1 MRRDSIFFRLFQQFP
16 TLLFDLLDDPPEN
29 ADRYRFDSVAVKETK
44 FEIDGVFL
52 PPSRSKGT
60 VYFCEVQFQP
70 DQKLYERLWSES
82 SRYFYQTRNRF
93 SDWQAVVI
101 YPRRSMEQKK
111 LYPHRSLLDGG
122 QLHRIYLEDLGDIEA
137 LPLGLAAMALT
148 TKTKK
153 AMPGVAKGLVTRAQQ
168 EVANPEEKRA
178 IMDMVST
185 IVVHQFT
192 KLSRQEVD
200 KMLGIRLEET
210 RVYREA
216 KEEGREEGREEAL
229 KKERQILDRQRSLV
243 LRQLTRC
250 FGKISRK
257 VKTRIDRLSFDDLE
271 KLGDA
276 FLDFESIADLEAWLD
291 SQHP

>member
-16 TLLFDLLDDPPEN
+16 ALLFELLDDPPEN

-52 PPSRSKGT
+52 PPSRRKGT
-60 VYFCEVQFQP
+60 IYFCEVQFQP

-82 SRYFYQTRNRF
+82 SRYFYQARNRF

-111 LYPHRSLLDGG
+111 LYPHRSLLNGG
-122 QLHRIYLEDLGDIEA
+122 QVHRVYLEDLGDLEA

-153 AMPGVAKGLVTRAQQ
+153 AMPGVAKALVNRANQ
-168 EVANPEEKRA
+168 EVTNPEEKRA

-192 KLSRQEVD
+192 NLSRREVD

-216 KEEGREEGREEAL
+216 KEEGREEGLESAWQQSLE
-229 KKERQILDRQRSLV
+229 RQRSLV

-250 FGKISRK
+250 FGKIPKR
-257 VKTRIDRLSFDDLE
+257 VKLRIDQLSLDNLE
-271 KLGDA
+271 GLGDA

-291 SQHP
+291 ANC

>member
-16 TLLFDLLDDPPEN
+16 ALLFELLDDPPEN

-52 PPSRSKGT
+52 PPSRRKGT
-60 VYFCEVQFQP
+60 IYFCEVQFQP

-82 SRYFYQTRNRF
+82 SRYFYQARNRF

-111 LYPHRSLLDGG
+111 LHPHRSLLNGG
-122 QLHRIYLEDLGDIEA
+122 QVHRVYLEDLGDLEA

-153 AMPGVAKGLVTRAQQ
+153 AMPGVAKALVNRANQ

-192 KLSRQEVD
+192 NLSRREVD

-216 KEEGREEGREEAL
+216 KEEGREEGLESAWQQSLE
-229 KKERQILDRQRSLV
+229 RQRSLV

-250 FGKISRK
+250 FGKIPKR
-257 VKTRIDRLSFDDLE
+257 VKLRIDQLSLDDLE
-271 KLGDA
+271 GLGDA

-291 SQHP
+291 ANC

>member
-16 TLLFDLLDDPPEN
+16 ALLFELLDDPPEN

-82 SRYFYQTRNRF
+82 SRYFYQARNRF

-111 LYPHRSLLDGG
+111 LHPHRSLLNGG
-122 QLHRIYLEDLGDIEA
+122 QLHRIYLEDLGDIKA

-153 AMPGVAKGLVTRAQQ
+153 AMPGLAKGLVNRANQ

-192 KLSRQEVD
+192 NLSRREVD

-216 KEEGREEGREEAL
+216 KEEGREEGLES
-229 KKERQILDRQRSLV
+229 ERQQNLERQRSLV

-250 FGKISRK
+250 FGKIPKR
-257 VKTRIDRLSFDDLE
+257 VKLRIDQLSLDGLE
-271 KLGDA
+271 GLGDA
-276 FLDFESIADLEAWLD
+276 FLDFESIADLEAWLNANG
-291 SQHP
+291 

>member
-16 TLLFDLLDDPPEN
+16 ALLFELLDDPPEN

-52 PPSRSKGT
+52 PPSRRKGT
-60 VYFCEVQFQP
+60 IYFCEVQFQP

-82 SRYFYQTRNRF
+82 SRYFYQARNRF

-111 LYPHRSLLDGG
+111 LYPHRSLLNGG
-122 QLHRIYLEDLGDIEA
+122 QVHRVYLEDLGDLEA

-153 AMPGVAKGLVTRAQQ
+153 AMPGVAKALVNRANQ

-192 KLSRQEVD
+192 NLSRREVD

-216 KEEGREEGREEAL
+216 KEEGREEGLESAWQQSLE
-229 KKERQILDRQRSLV
+229 RQRSLV

-250 FGKISRK
+250 FGKIPKR
-257 VKTRIDRLSFDDLE
+257 VKLRIDQLSLDNLE
-271 KLGDA
+271 GLGDA

-291 SQHP
+291 ANC

>member
-16 TLLFDLLDDPPEN
+16 MLLFELLDDPPSDAN
-29 ADRYRFDSVAVKETK
+29 RYRFDSVAVKETK

-52 PPSRSKGT
+52 PPSRKKGT

-70 DQKLYERLWSES
+70 DKKLYERLWSES

-101 YPRRSMEQKK
+101 YPRRSMEQKN
-111 LYPHRSLLDGG
+111 LHPHRSLLNGG
-122 QLHRIYLEDLGDIEA
+122 QVHRVYLEELGDIET

-153 AMPGVAKGLVTRAQQ
+153 AMPKAAKGLVDRAHQ
-168 EVANPEEKRA
+168 EVANLEEKRA
-178 IMDMVST
+178 IIDMVST

-200 KMLGIRLEET
+200 KMLGTRLEDT

-216 KEEGREEGREEAL
+216 REEGREEGLEENL
-229 KKERQILDRQRSLV
+229 NRQRSL
-243 LRQLTRC
+243 LTRQLTRC
-250 FGKISRK
+250 IGKLSKK
-257 VKTRIDRLSFDDLE
+257 VKTRVDRLSLDDLE

-276 FLDFESIADLEAWLD
+276 FLDFESIADLETWLD
-291 SQHP
+291 NNA